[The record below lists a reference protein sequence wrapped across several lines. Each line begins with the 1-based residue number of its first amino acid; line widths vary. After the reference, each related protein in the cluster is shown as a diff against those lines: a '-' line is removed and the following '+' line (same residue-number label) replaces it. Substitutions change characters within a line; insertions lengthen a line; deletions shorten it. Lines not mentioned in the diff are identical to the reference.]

1 MGGGAAWVLGVTG
14 ASGALF
20 ARRLLEL
27 LDLSREVDAVHLV
40 VSRNARKVIREEL
53 GTDLGVEGAFPAE
66 LFLGRRPGKV
76 RVHEPEAME
85 APVSSGSFPVRGM
98 VVLPCSMGTL
108 AGIVAGTSQN
118 LVQRAAEV
126 QLKEGRP
133 LVLCFREAPLSR
145 VHLRNLCAA
154 GEAGAVVM
162 PLAPPYYLRPR
173 TVEEMVD
180 GFCARVLHTIGIEHP
195 EGTERRYRA

>member
-1 MGGGAAWVLGVTG
+1 MGVTG

-27 LDLSREVDAVHLV
+27 LEESPEVGAVHLI

-53 GTDLGVEGAFPAE
+53 EMDLAEGGPFPPGR
-66 LFLGRRPGKV
+66 FLGREPRKV

-85 APVSSGSFPVRGM
+85 APVSSGSFPARGM

-108 AGIVAGTSQN
+108 AAVAAGTSQN

-126 QLKEGRP
+126 QLKERRP
-133 LVLCFREAPLSR
+133 LLLCFREAPLSL
-145 VHLRNLCAA
+145 VHLRNLLAA
-154 GEAGAVVM
+154 GEAGATVL

-180 GFCARVLHTIGIEHP
+180 GFCARVLHTMCLEHP
-195 EGTERRYRA
+195 EGGARRYKT